1 MSYNKRI
8 MKKLFSH
15 YFPAPTYLTMDSFAI
30 DISDQSIKYGQ
41 LVKNSQ
47 GLSLGKYGKEKIPEG
62 VIVSGKIEKE
72 DQLVSI
78 LNKIKEKNKLHFI
91 RVSLPE
97 EQMYL
102 FTLSVPK
109 TENEDLRDVILLQIE
124 EYIPL
129 KALDVIF
136 DYDVIRD
143 DGHNILIEVVS
154 IASVIIES
162 YISVFNKAGLVPV
175 AFEIEAQA
183 IARAVVPNGET
194 NPVMIVDFGDA
205 RTGVS
210 IYQNGRT
217 FLTTTLSIG
226 GVDLTNMI
234 AKTYSIPFEEAEK
247 KKQEYGLNTTS
258 KVEDIFSVILNGISV
273 LRDEL
278 NKQFTYW
285 ETHGGLTKNE
295 QINHIILCGGDA
307 NLTGLAQY
315 LELSLKIKVENANVW
330 VNILN
335 TKNLVPE
342 MTFEESLGYA
352 TVLGLS
358 MGNYLDNPESI
369 INVLP
374 DKEKK
379 ILCKE
384 YWMRFFTIFFN
395 LTSLVG
401 VFAIFL
407 LFPSFFLSKLQESLI
422 NDKTEIFNRE
432 NVGLI
437 DNDIDKII
445 PDINSKLTILDKRK
459 NERQFSKDILEKV
472 LSNRNSGITFSRIM
486 YSKEAE
492 ETSLEINGIA
502 KSRDDLRVFKTT
514 LENSGDYSLVDLPIS
529 NFLEKTD
536 LDFTILMKLK

>member
-1 MSYNKRI
+1 

-15 YFPAPTYLTMDSFAI
+15 YFPAPAFLTMDSFAI

-41 LVKNSQ
+41 LIKNSQ
-47 GLSLGKYGKEKIPEG
+47 GISLGRYGKEKIPEG

-72 DQLVSI
+72 DELVII
-78 LNKIKEKNKLHFI
+78 LKKIKEKNKLHFI

-109 TENEDLRDVILLQIE
+109 TDNQDLRDVILLQIE

-129 KALDVIF
+129 KALDVVF

-143 DGHNILIEVVS
+143 DGQNILIEVVS
-154 IASVIIES
+154 ISSVIIES
-162 YISVFNKAGLVPV
+162 YISVFNKAGLVPIT
-175 AFEIEAQA
+175 FEIEAQA
-183 IARAVVPNGET
+183 IARAVVPTGET
-194 NPVMIVDFGDA
+194 SPVMIVDFGDT

-247 KKQEYGLNTTS
+247 KKQEYGLSTTS
-258 KVEDIFSVILNGISV
+258 KAEDIFSVILNGISV

-278 NKQFTYW
+278 NKQFIYW
-285 ETHGGLTKNE
+285 DSHGGVIRNE
-295 QINHIILCGGDA
+295 QIKRIVLCGGNA

-358 MGNYLDNPESI
+358 MGGYLENPGSI

-379 ILCKE
+379 ILCRE
-384 YWMRFFTIFFN
+384 YWMRFFIIFFN
-395 LTSLVG
+395 LASLVG

-407 LFPSFFLSKLQESLI
+407 LFPSFFLSRLQEGLI
-422 NDKTEIFNRE
+422 NEKIETFNKE
-432 NVGLI
+432 NIGLI
-437 DNDIDKII
+437 ENDIDKII

-459 NERQFSKDILEKV
+459 SEREFTEDILEKV
-472 LSNRNSGITFSRIM
+472 LINRNSGITFSRILFN
-486 YSKEAE
+486 KEAE
-492 ETSLEINGIA
+492 ESALEINGVA
-502 KSRDDLRVFKTT
+502 KSRDDLRLFKTN
-514 LENSGDYSLVDLPIS
+514 LENSGNYSMVDLPIS
-529 NFLEKTD
+529 NFLEKND
-536 LDFTILMKLK
+536 LDFSILMKLK

>member
-1 MSYNKRI
+1 

-41 LVKNSQ
+41 LVKNSK
-47 GLSLGKYGKEKIPEG
+47 GLSLGKYGKEKIPQG

-72 DQLVSI
+72 DQLVDI
-78 LNKIKEKNKLHFI
+78 LKNIKEKNKLHFI

-143 DGHNILIEVVS
+143 DGVNLLIEVVS
-154 IASVIIES
+154 IASTIIEG
-162 YISVFNKAGLVPV
+162 YISIFNKAGLVPV

-183 IARAVVPNGET
+183 IARAVVPTNET
-194 NPVMIVDFGDA
+194 SPVMIVDFGDA

-210 IYQNGRT
+210 IHQNGRT

-234 AKTYSIPFEEAEK
+234 AKTYSIPFEEAEI

-258 KVEDIFSVILNGISV
+258 KAEDIFSVILNGISV

-278 NKQFTYW
+278 NKQFIYW
-285 ETHGGLTKNE
+285 ETHGNVAKNE

-330 VNILN
+330 VNILD
-335 TKNLVPE
+335 TKNSAPD

-358 MGNYLDNPESI
+358 LGNYLDKPESI

-374 DKEKK
+374 DNEKK
-379 ILCKE
+379 VLCNE

-395 LTSLVG
+395 LMSLVG

-422 NDKTEIFNRE
+422 NEKIETFNRE
-432 NVGLI
+432 NVGLME
-437 DNDIDKII
+437 NDIDKII
-445 PDINSKLTILDKRK
+445 PDINSKLTILDKKK
-459 NERQFSKDILEKV
+459 NERQFGKDVLERV
-472 LSNRNSGITFSRIM
+472 LSNRTPGITFSGIM
-486 YSKEAE
+486 YHKEAE
-492 ETSLEINGIA
+492 GTSLEINGIA

-514 LENSGDYSLVDLPIS
+514 LENSGNYSLVDLPIS
-529 NFLEKTD
+529 NFLEKND

>member
-1 MSYNKRI
+1 

-15 YFPAPTYLTMDSFAI
+15 YFPAPAFLTMDSFAI

-41 LVKNSQ
+41 LIKNSQ
-47 GLSLGKYGKEKIPEG
+47 GISLGRYGKEKIPEG

-72 DQLVSI
+72 DELVII
-78 LNKIKEKNKLHFI
+78 LKKIKEKNKLHFI

-109 TENEDLRDVILLQIE
+109 TDNQDLRDVILLQIE

-129 KALDVIF
+129 KALDVVF

-143 DGHNILIEVVS
+143 DGQNILIEVVS
-154 IASVIIES
+154 ISSVIIES
-162 YISVFNKAGLVPV
+162 YISVFNKAGLVPIT
-175 AFEIEAQA
+175 FEIEAQA
-183 IARAVVPNGET
+183 IARAVVPTGET
-194 NPVMIVDFGDA
+194 SPVMIVDFGDT

-247 KKQEYGLNTTS
+247 KKQEYGLSTTS
-258 KVEDIFSVILNGISV
+258 KAEDIFSVILNGISV

-278 NKQFTYW
+278 NKQFIYW
-285 ETHGGLTKNE
+285 DSHGGVIRNE
-295 QINHIILCGGDA
+295 QIKRIILCGGDA

-358 MGNYLDNPESI
+358 IGNFLENPGSI

-379 ILCKE
+379 ILCRE
-384 YWMRFFTIFFN
+384 YWMRFFIIFFN
-395 LTSLVG
+395 LASLVG

-407 LFPSFFLSKLQESLI
+407 LFPSFFLSRLQEGLI
-422 NDKTEIFNRE
+422 NEKIETFNKE
-432 NVGLI
+432 NIGLI
-437 DNDIDKII
+437 ENDIDKII

-459 NERQFSKDILEKV
+459 SEREFTEDILEKV
-472 LSNRNSGITFSRIM
+472 LINRNSGITFSRILFN
-486 YSKEAE
+486 KEAE
-492 ETSLEINGIA
+492 ESALEINGVA
-502 KSRDDLRVFKTT
+502 KSRDDLRLFKTN
-514 LENSGDYSLVDLPIS
+514 LENSGNYSMVDLPIS
-529 NFLEKTD
+529 NFLEKND
-536 LDFTILMKLK
+536 LDFSILMKLK